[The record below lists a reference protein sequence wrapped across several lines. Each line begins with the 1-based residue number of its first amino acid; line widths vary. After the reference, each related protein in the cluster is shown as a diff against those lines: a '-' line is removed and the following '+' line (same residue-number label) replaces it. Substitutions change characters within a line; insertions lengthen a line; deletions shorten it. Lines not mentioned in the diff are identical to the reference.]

1 MIIEIMLIILAII
14 SVIVNTIVSVII
26 IKDTLNSNR
35 EGKIT
40 GKKLQEYI
48 NQLQKEPLIPIDT
61 NVTTSAN
68 NQTSITTINPYS
80 AHPNDKLHYAYA
92 TNQAQNQTAPAP
104 NTEISNKNP

>member
-40 GKKLQEYI
+40 SKKLQEYI
-48 NQLQKEPLIPIDT
+48 EQLKGEPLIPIEK
-61 NVTTSAN
+61 
-68 NQTSITTINPYS
+68 QTAITTINPINPQ
-80 AHPNDKLHYAYA
+80 PNDKLHYAYA
-92 TNQAQNQTAPAP
+92 TGQKETAP
-104 NTEISNKNP
+104 NTEISNKTT

>member
-48 NQLQKEPLIPIDT
+48 EQLKSEPLQPID
-61 NVTTSAN
+61 S
-68 NQTSITTINPYS
+68 SMKITTINPNNPQ
-80 AHPNDKLHYAYA
+80 PNDKLHYAYA
-92 TNQAQNQTAPAP
+92 IGQKQEQRENNQNDDR
-104 NTEISNKNP
+104 I

>member
-48 NQLQKEPLIPIDT
+48 EQLQKEPLIPIEKQIT
-61 NVTTSAN
+61 
-68 NQTSITTINPYS
+68 ITTINPNNP
-80 AHPNDKLHYAYA
+80 HPNDKLHYAYA
-92 TNQAQNQTAPAP
+92 TNQEQKENEQND
-104 NTEISNKNP
+104 KR